1 MLVKHVPKQLS
12 QWLLQILPTVWNT
25 LTHSAHIYVACVVN
39 ETEEAD
45 EQVDLD
51 GNSRIIFIFQLLDL
65 NINLTFSNR
74 RGH

>member
-65 NINLTFSNR
+65 NINFPFSNR

>member
-65 NINLTFSNR
+65 NINFTFSNR

>member
-1 MLVKHVPKQLS
+1 MPKQLS

-65 NINLTFSNR
+65 NINFTFSNR

>member
-39 ETEEAD
+39 ETEEAE

-65 NINLTFSNR
+65 NINFTFSNR